1 MHKNM
6 DILPPDIKLLAI
18 DIDGTLLT
26 PQKQITPRTRAAV
39 RAAQEAGIIVTLATA
54 RRYCNTAPIAKELG
68 LDIPLILC
76 DGALIMQHPCG
87 TVLQTHPLRADLAQ
101 RVVDLVVQE
110 TVQPVVHHIN
120 GAVEEMWLGP
130 VEFDTLWLE
139 GYLAAFPD
147 NIRRLPH
154 PVLCAGQPDPLRVVV
169 FASEEAVYGLIPGVS
184 ALPCSWNA
192 IKRGNFHCAELAIM
206 APGCSKASGVATLA
220 GQLGI
225 SLTQVM
231 AIGDNNND
239 LEMLSMVG
247 WGVAM
252 GHAPESVKQNAKAI
266 TASNAEDG
274 AALAIERYALR
285 WATSADSNSF
295 KREICL

>member
-1 MHKNM
+1 
-6 DILPPDIKLLAI
+6 
-18 DIDGTLLT
+18 
-26 PQKQITPRTRAAV
+26 
-39 RAAQEAGIIVTLATA
+39 
-54 RRYCNTAPIAKELG
+54 
-68 LDIPLILC
+68 
-76 DGALIMQHPCG
+76 
-87 TVLQTHPLRADLAQ
+87 
-101 RVVDLVVQE
+101 
-110 TVQPVVHHIN
+110 
-120 GAVEEMWLGP
+120 
-130 VEFDTLWLE
+130 
-139 GYLAAFPD
+139 
-147 NIRRLPH
+147 
-154 PVLCAGQPDPLRVVV
+154 
-169 FASEEAVYGLIPGVS
+169 
-184 ALPCSWNA
+184 
-192 IKRGNFHCAELAIM
+192 M